1 MGSILNSN
9 GGFLRKSKG
18 WNVEGKGKGGG
29 VMLRNLEIN
38 QAMKITFSNA
48 FFCIILQFFNSP
60 SFLLDFF
67 V

>member
-48 FFCIILQFFNSP
+48 FLCIILQFLNSP